1 MTSCSV
7 LALPPRGVPLRL
19 WRVTVSDFYFEDE
32 LGIRRLPWGE
42 ATDVDLRSDGGRVVL
57 HYTAP
62 NEVWMKTAKFDP
74 EDVAGRRVT
83 YRARLLPFLTP
94 RVTTRP

>member
-1 MTSCSV
+1 MRSCTV
-7 LALPPRGVPLRL
+7 QPLPPRGVPLRL
-19 WRVTVSDFYFEDE
+19 WRATVSEFYFEDE

-42 ATDVDLRSDGGRVVL
+42 ATEVDVRSDGGKVVL

-62 NEVWMKTAKFDP
+62 NEVWMRTATLEPK
-74 EDVAGRRVT
+74 DVAGRRVT

-94 RVTTRP
+94 RVVVRA